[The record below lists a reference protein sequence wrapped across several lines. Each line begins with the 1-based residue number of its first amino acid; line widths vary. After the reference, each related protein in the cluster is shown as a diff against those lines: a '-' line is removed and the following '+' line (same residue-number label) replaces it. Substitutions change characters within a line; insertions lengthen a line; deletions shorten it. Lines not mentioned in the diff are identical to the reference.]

1 MSTHSV
7 DDLLVRVEN
16 NKLGVEQPPLP
27 AEAPKESI
35 KAEAPQIDVLHGTNP
50 PIDQQAPQTEQQQQ
64 QPQVDHKEPL
74 KEAPLPEKLPEA
86 ASGDSPIDEYGNPIE
101 KPKTYTEDE
110 VQRMIRERLARGRH
124 PEQQATLPPQHQ
136 QQQQQVTGE
145 EGSDEP
151 WDVQLKRFVKQ
162 TMEETHQEQKQRQW
176 QEQESQRQ
184 VEFESKFSL
193 GMGKYTDFHEVV
205 AGKPITDTMMLAARN
220 LDNPAAFIYGASKM
234 HPQEI
239 ERIARIPDPY
249 AQAAEVGKLH
259 EKMVKAG
266 RVLSG
271 APKPID
277 TPKTSLPNKVN
288 QQPSLESRIDAYAKQ
303 KRR

>member
-16 NKLGVEQPPLP
+16 NKLGVEQAPLP
-27 AEAPKESI
+27 AQEPVA
-35 KAEAPQIDVLHGTNP
+35 KAEAAPVDVLHGT
-50 PIDQQAPQTEQQQQ
+50 
-64 QPQVDHKEPL
+64 KEP
-74 KEAPLPEKLPEA
+74 EATPIEQAEPLAEQPKDQGSQPANDEPSEPEKVQEA
-86 ASGDSPIDEYGNPIE
+86 AKADSPIDEYGNPIE

-110 VQRMIRERLARGRH
+110 VQRMIRDRLSRGKH
-124 PEQQATLPPQHQ
+124 AEPAPMPQQPQYQ
-136 QQQQQVTGE
+136 ADNE
-145 EGSDEP
+145 SDPDEP

-162 TMEETHQEQKQRQW
+162 TMEETHTEQKQREW
-176 QEQESQRQ
+176 QQQETQRQ
-184 VEFESKFSL
+184 AEFESKFSL
-193 GMGKYTDFHEVV
+193 GMGKYADFHDVV

-239 ERIARIPDPY
+239 ERIARIQDPY

-266 RVLSG
+266 RVLSN
-271 APKPID
+271 APKPIE
-277 TPKTSLPNKVN
+277 TPKTSLPNKIN
-288 QQPSLESRIDAYAKQ
+288 QQPSLESRIDSYAKQ